1 MADGILFILFNDFLP
16 VIRLISRSRIYNEF
30 YLVFHFDKKF
40 IAVRLSFDKLYGM
53 PHQLHQTVIVGKLSL
68 AVCNI
73 SYKWGVLLYM
83 SCDINRALYI
93 SIIVPVANILVLI
106 TGCSKEN
113 GGEAIQTTAEPSATD
128 AASQPA
134 EESPSF
140 APEEAWKTAFEESL
154 WENYSVRPHHYED
167 IGSGVYQV
175 YVEIGGKVVPFVAV
189 DSATGEYHG

>member
-1 MADGILFILFNDFLP
+1 M
-16 VIRLISRSRIYNEF
+16 
-30 YLVFHFDKKF
+30 
-40 IAVRLSFDKLYGM
+40 
-53 PHQLHQTVIVGKLSL
+53 
-68 AVCNI
+68 
-73 SYKWGVLLYM
+73 LL
-83 SCDINRALYI
+83 
-93 SIIVPVANILVLI
+93 LVLI

-167 IGSGVYQV
+167 IGNGGYQV

>member
-1 MADGILFILFNDFLP
+1 MKKVKRNIILL
-16 VIRLISRSRIYNEF
+16 
-30 YLVFHFDKKF
+30 
-40 IAVRLSFDKLYGM
+40 M
-53 PHQLHQTVIVGKLSL
+53 
-68 AVCNI
+68 
-73 SYKWGVLLYM
+73 LL
-83 SCDINRALYI
+83 
-93 SIIVPVANILVLI
+93 LVLI

-113 GGEAIQTTAEPSATD
+113 GGEAIQTTAETSATD